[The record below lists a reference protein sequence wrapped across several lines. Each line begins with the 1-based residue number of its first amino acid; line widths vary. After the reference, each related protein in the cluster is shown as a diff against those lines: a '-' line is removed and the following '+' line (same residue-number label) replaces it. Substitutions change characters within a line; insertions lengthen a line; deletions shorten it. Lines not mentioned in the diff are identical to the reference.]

1 MSDPFMKGFL
11 DDTNDNPVSV
21 EIKDIPYGTYDLLLY
36 TSTDQSAGFLPF
48 SVNGTYYTAGTG
60 GDPAVKA
67 EKPEI
72 PYGDAEESA
81 TRLNVNVLRI
91 NGLTGATLSVKGQE
105 RDASSNCGTLSALQ
119 IIERIPGYTL
129 RLR

>member
-36 TSTDQSAGFLPF
+36 TSTDQTAGFLPF
-48 SVNGTYYTAGTG
+48 SVNGTFYTAGTG

-67 EKPEI
+67 EEPEI
-72 PYGDAEESA
+72 PYGDAKERA